1 MNHRQ
6 PTVPD
11 ERAWTTLADAKV
23 ARILMSVDLPST
35 LRLRRLSWAVAAILC
50 LAVTPALATESARDE
65 AHAKAEVAAKLLES
79 GDFAAALGGFESA
92 YAAYPSPKLFYNI
105 GLAQK
110 GMGRPALAFLAFE
123 RFLKD
128 APDASPRHLEH
139 ARQELERLSKRVA
152 FVVIA
157 SDVAEAEVSVDGT
170 SLGEVAFPRRV
181 PVETG
186 PHEVTVRASTRS
198 KTLGLTAVA
207 GESVNLTMN
216 VASSGELVRASLQPG
231 PLTTSQAMRAGP
243 NGVRTEPVG
252 LESRRTAG
260 DSGRR
265 AWLPVAKWASLGTAV
280 AALGAGVYFNVRSV
294 SKRDEFDNVGSNA
307 TSSTGRCGTMGDVVV
322 GPSNCQGLADDFKSS
337 KRNATIGYAVGGG
350 FAVATALLF
359 VLGWEEPVAS
369 SAVLPGTAIS
379 PMGMTYV
386 TRF

>member
-6 PTVPD
+6 RIAPD
-11 ERAWTTLADAKV
+11 ERGWTTPAGAKV
-23 ARILMSVDLPST
+23 APFRMPTASSST
-35 LRLRRLSWAVAAILC
+35 LHAQR
-50 LAVTPALATESARDE
+50 LAVVLAAAVSLTATPALAAGSARDD
-65 AHAKAEVAAKLLES
+65 AHAKAEAAAKLLDA
-79 GDFAAALGGFESA
+79 GDFAAALVGFEAA
-92 YAAYPSPKLFYNI
+92 YADYPSPKLFYDI

-128 APDASPRHLEH
+128 APDASPPHVEH

-207 GESVNLTMN
+207 GETVNLTVN
-216 VASSGELVRASLQPG
+216 VAPSGELVRASLQPG
-231 PLTTSQAMRAGP
+231 PLATPPTSLAGP
-243 NGVRTEPVG
+243 NRVRAEPEG
-252 LESRRTAG
+252 LESKRTSGDAGRRT
-260 DSGRR
+260 
-265 AWLPVAKWASLGTAV
+265 WLPVARWASLGTAV

-294 SKRDEFDNVGSNA
+294 SKRNEFDNVGSNA
-307 TSSTGRCGTMGDVVV
+307 PSSAGRCGTMGDVII
-322 GPSNCQGLADDFKSS
+322 GPSNCQGLADDFTSS

-359 VLGWEEPVAS
+359 VLGLEEPAAS
-369 SAVLPGTAIS
+369 SAVRLGTSIG

-386 TRF
+386 SRF

>member
-6 PTVPD
+6 RITPD
-11 ERAWTTLADAKV
+11 ERGPTTRPDAKV
-23 ARILMSVDLPST
+23 ARFRMPTDLPST
-35 LRLRRLSWAVAAILC
+35 LHARRLSLVLAAVVSLTMTPSLAAG
-50 LAVTPALATESARDE
+50 SARDE
-65 AHAKAEVAAKLLES
+65 AHAKAEAAAKLLDT
-79 GDFAAALGGFESA
+79 GDFAAALVGFEAA

-139 ARQELERLSKRVA
+139 ARQELERLAKRVA
-152 FVVIA
+152 FVAIA

-198 KTLGLTAVA
+198 KTVGLTAVA
-207 GESVNLTMN
+207 GETVSVTVN
-216 VASSGELVRASLQPG
+216 VASTGELVRASLQPG
-231 PLTTSQAMRAGP
+231 PLATSQATLAGP
-243 NGVRTEPVG
+243 RGARTEPAG
-252 LESRRTAG
+252 LESKRTEGEAG
-260 DSGRR
+260 PRS
-265 AWLPVAKWASLGTAV
+265 WLPVARWASLGTAV

-294 SKRDEFDNVGSNA
+294 SKRNEFESVGSNA
-307 TSSTGRCGTMGDVVV
+307 TTSAGRCGTMGDVIV
-322 GPSNCQGLADDFKSS
+322 GPSNCQGLADDFTGS

-350 FAVATALLF
+350 LAVVTALLF
-359 VLGWEEPVAS
+359 VLGSEEPGAS
-369 SAVLPGTAIS
+369 SAVRPGTAIS